1 MLSENSQTLLKLL
14 SIALELK
21 ETALQLML
29 EFGFLSDT
37 VVGPAKTLRIA
48 MTKTIAVG
56 CFCPVVTRWSINMPW
71 GLQ

>member
-1 MLSENSQTLLKLL
+1 MMLSENSQTLLKLL

-37 VVGPAKTLRIA
+37 VFGPAKTLRIA
-48 MTKTIAVG
+48 MTKTI
-56 CFCPVVTRWSINMPW
+56 
-71 GLQ
+71 